1 LGLTKK
7 NNSMGIIRDGLV
19 KGYITFIL
27 KGDKLKGEF
36 ALIRLKK
43 SDPKNWLLVKKR
55 DEFAD
60 SKDILA

>member
-1 LGLTKK
+1 
-7 NNSMGIIRDGLV
+7 MGIIRDGLV